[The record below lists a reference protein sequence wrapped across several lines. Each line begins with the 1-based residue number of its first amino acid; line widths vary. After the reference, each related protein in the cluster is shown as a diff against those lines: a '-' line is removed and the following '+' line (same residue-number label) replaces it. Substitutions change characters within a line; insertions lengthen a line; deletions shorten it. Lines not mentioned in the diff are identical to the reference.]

1 MPIEIQSLNYRLHIL
16 VWVTD
21 TSEVARIITI
31 KQQYFN
37 DISTIYKT
45 IDTIIWVQQYLCALL
60 RMKITSKIM
69 STQINI
75 RILSN
80 LVNQVK
86 DFIVYS
92 DYNVISSWALSL
104 ASACK
109 IHYKHVPS
117 IKHYKIKSVTLN
129 KPDSKTTKWIFIWF
143 SPLQGP

>member
-1 MPIEIQSLNYRLHIL
+1 
-16 VWVTD
+16 
-21 TSEVARIITI
+21 
-31 KQQYFN
+31 
-37 DISTIYKT
+37 
-45 IDTIIWVQQYLCALL
+45 
-60 RMKITSKIM
+60 MKITSKIM

-117 IKHYKIKSVTLN
+117 IKHYKIKSCHSEQARLKN
-129 KPDSKTTKWIFIWF
+129 YEMDFHMIFTPTGSIRKVYF
-143 SPLQGP
+143 SIQFLTVFVNCMKYDDAC